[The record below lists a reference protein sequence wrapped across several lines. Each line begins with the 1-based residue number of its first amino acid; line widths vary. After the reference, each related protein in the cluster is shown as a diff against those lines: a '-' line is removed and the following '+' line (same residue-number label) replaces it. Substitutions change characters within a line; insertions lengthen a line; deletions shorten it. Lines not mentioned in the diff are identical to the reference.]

1 MAIIGGLDLHR
12 RQLTYDYLDVVTG
25 QVDRGRVVPADRGH
39 LRCFLARFEA
49 QGEVAFA
56 VEGCTGWRY
65 VVEELERAGIGAHL
79 AEPAETAA
87 KRGRKRRAKTDRSDA
102 RHLRE
107 LLVKGDLPESWIPP
121 AHALEAR
128 ARVRLYEG
136 AAV

>member
-12 RQLTYDYLDVVTG
+12 RQLTYDYLDLVTSE
-25 QVDRGRVVPADRGH
+25 VERGRVVPADRGH
-39 LRCFLARFEA
+39 LRSFLARFQG

-107 LLVKGDLPESWIPP
+107 LLVKKRP
-121 AHALEAR
+121 
-128 ARVRLYEG
+128 ARVVDPAGAGAGGQGQG